1 MRQEPFGPFPA
12 SRVVRPVRTKTPGPR
27 TKTPTFGPRTKT
39 PTCGPTHP
47 DQDTHLRTETPTCV
61 AARTNGPR
69 TETPT
74 SVAACCRKGQPTA
87 TPDPAQARTRA
98 GRGLLTP
105 PKCLTDRSPSFG
117 VSLASTNT
125 SETWGC
131 NDRGRPVG
139 RAKAGGVGR
148 PAPSAARSPRDPRR
162 APRDRRVTPKAIPTQ
177 PRAIP
182 WADLYLT
189 RP

>member
-27 TKTPTFGPRTKT
+27 HPRSDHRTKTPTCGPRTKT
-39 PTCGPTHP
+39 PTCGPRHP
-47 DQDTHLRTETPTCV
+47 PSDHGPRHPPADQDTRTKTPTCGPRHPPV

-139 RAKAGGVGR
+139 RASRRGR
-148 PAPSAARSPRDPRR
+148 ETRAERR
-162 APRDRRVTPKAIPTQ
+162 AVA
-177 PRAIP
+177 A
-182 WADLYLT
+182 
-189 RP
+189 